1 MQATNVLFIVYPA
14 PRGGTPLCPSEAGR
28 LRSGNSA
35 LDYLQ
40 IQAERNK
47 KGPLM
52 MNVSYINFDAAR
64 TISLKTV
71 EERDTPGAGE
81 VLVKSD
87 YSAVSAGTETA
98 NLLGLPNTH
107 GSFPWRPGYS
117 TSGRVVSVG
126 EGVTDFEPE
135 MRVLVTWAGH
145 RSHFIRPASSLVKI
159 DENVDQ
165 LEASFAHVACFPM
178 LGVRKLKL
186 EIGESAMVIG
196 MGILGLFAAQIAQ
209 LSGAIP
215 VIVSDLSP
223 ARRDLAL
230 RLGCDHALCPTDG
243 DLAAKVKEL
252 TGGKGVDT
260 IVEVTGKSIAL
271 QQALECVA
279 EMGRIS
285 LLGCTRI
292 SETPI
297 DYYQY
302 VHRRGVS
309 LIGAHTFSRPKVE
322 SRPTAWTERDD
333 YATFFKL
340 VAAGKLQVRPI
351 VSEVVAPAMVPA
363 MYTRLI
369 EEENPP
375 VGVVIDWQQ
384 LG

>member
-1 MQATNVLFIVYPA
+1 
-14 PRGGTPLCPSEAGR
+14 
-28 LRSGNSA
+28 
-35 LDYLQ
+35 
-40 IQAERNK
+40 
-47 KGPLM
+47 M

-64 TISLKTV
+64 TISLRTV

-126 EGVTDFEPE
+126 EGVTDFEPGT
-135 MRVLVTWAGH
+135 RVLVTWAGH
-145 RSHFIRPASSLVKI
+145 RSHFIRPANRLVKI

-186 EIGESAMVIG
+186 EIGESTMVIG

-243 DLAAKVKEL
+243 DIAAKVKEL

-309 LIGAHTFSRPKVE
+309 LIGAHTFSRAKVE
-322 SRPTAWTERDD
+322 SRPGAWTERDD

-340 VAAGKLQVRPI
+340 VAAGKLKVRPI
-351 VSEVVAPAMVPA
+351 VSEIVPPALVPE